1 MKGFP
6 PAPAEAARV
15 FRELG
20 DQHVLVEA
28 RTSPEGRELESDFDL
43 KELSGWDEIPPW
55 TAVIQHALRSAP
67 AAALT
72 LTLEGDMMHIQLQ
85 QNFDSEADAT
95 RLRKVN
101 QETLAEVASTA
112 SFPGVQKVMNRLQ
125 VSQHGPEVSYK
136 ITLTGEEAGVAM
148 FWGLLWYLDH

>member
-1 MKGFP
+1 M
-6 PAPAEAARV
+6 
-15 FRELG
+15 
-20 DQHVLVEA
+20 LVEA

-43 KELSGWDEIPPW
+43 KELSAWDDIPPW

-85 QNFDSEADAT
+85 QNFDSETDAT

-101 QETLAEVASTA
+101 QETLAEVVSTA
-112 SFPGVQKVMNRLQ
+112 SIALFPEVQKVMNRLQ
-125 VSQHGPEVSYK
+125 VSQHGPEVSYN
-136 ITLTGEEAGVAM
+136 ITLTAEEAGVAM